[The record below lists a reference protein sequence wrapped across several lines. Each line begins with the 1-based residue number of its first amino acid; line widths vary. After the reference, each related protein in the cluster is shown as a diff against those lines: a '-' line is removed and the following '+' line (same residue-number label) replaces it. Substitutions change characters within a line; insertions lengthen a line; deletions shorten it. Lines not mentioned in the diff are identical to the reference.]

1 MKKVLIFGAILIA
14 NFSFSQI
21 YTVDGTIGG
30 NRTVTLNGKS
40 LNFVPVT
47 LSPTVGNL
55 FMNGTT
61 GNIGL
66 GTVTPTSRFQ
76 INSGDIFL
84 NSTSSK
90 LLIGTVAN
98 FNDATAN
105 WGLKCDRPMIIASS
119 TFPAIE
125 IRSTVPTSPTW
136 LNLAVAPADFSYSN
150 ISKKGDIIFRSYTS
164 GSMILNCEGGGNIK
178 FSTIDNTIVGSTS
191 KLQMII
197 DKFGNI
203 GMGTATPD
211 AKLAVNGLIHTK
223 EVKVDL
229 LGWPDYVFESNYNL
243 SSLSEVEKQIAINGH
258 LKDIPSAQDVEKN
271 GVKLGEMNKLL
282 LQKVEEL
289 TLYLIEMNKE
299 LQDVKS
305 QLKKE

>member
-21 YTVDGTIGG
+21 YTVDGIIGG
-30 NRTVTLNGKS
+30 NRTVTLSGKT
-40 LNFVPVT
+40 LNFVPATV
-47 LSPTVGNL
+47 SPTVGNF

-66 GTVTPTSRFQ
+66 GTITPTSRFQ

-84 NSTSSK
+84 NSTTGK
-90 LLIGTVAN
+90 LLIGTVADVSN
-98 FNDATAN
+98 N
-105 WGLKCDRPMIIASS
+105 WGIKSDRPLIISNS
-119 TFPAIE
+119 VTPLLE
-125 IRSTVPTSPTW
+125 IRSTVPSAPTW
-136 LNLAVAPADFSYSN
+136 VDLAVATNDFGFSN
-150 ISKKGDIIFRSYTS
+150 ISKKGDIVMRSYTS

-178 FSTIDNTIVGSTS
+178 FSTIDYTIVGSTS

-203 GMGTATPD
+203 GMGTETPD

-243 SSLSEVEKQIAINGH
+243 PSLSEVEKQIAINGH
-258 LKDIPSAQDVEKN
+258 LKDIPSAKEVENN

-299 LQDVKS
+299 LQTVKS